1 MRPFTDTLLEIVG
14 FTRADAKCFI
24 RKYFQHAQHSAEKL
38 ISEVYRPSYFPF
50 HSVFFKNG
58 DKDFMELLKNP
69 LNTLQLCVIFGDLE
83 GSLPIDRMK
92 LYVEIGRLFILRR
105 YEKKNGLSN
114 RGKDLLLVYKRE
126 LMILGEIAWDSLRK
140 QEKMMI
146 TKGISRKVY

>member
-24 RKYFQHAQHSAEKL
+24 RKYFQHAEHLAEKL
-38 ISEVYRPSYFPF
+38 ISEVYRRSYFPF

-58 DKDFMELLKNP
+58 DKDLMELLKNP
-69 LNTLQLCVIFGDLE
+69 LNTLLLCVIFGDLE
-83 GSLPIDRMK
+83 GNLPTDRMK

-126 LMILGEIAWDSLRK
+126 LMILGESAWDSLRK

-146 TKGISRKVY
+146 TKGISRKYY

>member
-1 MRPFTDTLLEIVG
+1 
-14 FTRADAKCFI
+14 
-24 RKYFQHAQHSAEKL
+24 
-38 ISEVYRPSYFPF
+38 
-50 HSVFFKNG
+50 
-58 DKDFMELLKNP
+58 MELLKNP

-83 GSLPIDRMK
+83 GSLPTDRMK